1 MERIRAFSEFVNI
14 YIFQILCWA
23 HIVCINNIYTF
34 DDICINNIYIYIYDD
49 ICINN
54 IYTYI
59 YIYIYIYIHS
69 KYYADPKCPN
79 AKQLQWNT
87 HSLHFYNVFI
97 SRIRVQMRKLMWLAH
112 LVSRFACN
120 TRVIVDASS
129 NPPVS
134 NVKSL

>member
-59 YIYIYIYIHS
+59 YIYIYIYIYS
-69 KYYADPKCPN
+69 FQVLCWPQMPKCKTAAVKHTLSPL
-79 AKQLQWNT
+79 LQ
-87 HSLHFYNVFI
+87 
-97 SRIRVQMRKLMWLAH
+97 RIY
-112 LVSRFACN
+112 
-120 TRVIVDASS
+120 
-129 NPPVS
+129 
-134 NVKSL
+134 